1 MAEGDRMSIYDE
13 IKEERIRQDEKYGK
27 DRNKPPSYWLRFT
40 MLELLEAQDA
50 HVIGTEPPHDYRTEM
65 KQVAALAV
73 AAIESYDRQQEKQW
87 DENSR

>member
-1 MAEGDRMSIYDE
+1 
-13 IKEERIRQDEKYGK
+13 
-27 DRNKPPSYWLRFT
+27 